1 MQEDFE
7 FPRPDSSKSLVEPGA
22 AQRREQRER
31 EKNVEAQQDDE
42 EYKPKQFCTLGKKV
56 LYTIWRTRLTLP
68 EDSTREAVIRTTLR
82 ELVVYCLFLSI
93 LCIITYGMFSSSMY
107 YFTNVLMVLFLDQ
120 THGSASEFRS
130 VATIND
136 FWGYVEGPLLNG
148 LYWEEWYN
156 GEELA
161 DDEKGYIYYENK
173 IMGLARLRQV
183 KVRNDTCDIPADFE
197 NEIKEC
203 FAAYAPANE
212 DISDFGLGNGTAWTY
227 STSAELD
234 GATDWGTLTKYEG
247 GGYYQDLPPLRA
259 DAEQVIQE
267 LKSGLWVDRGTRAI
281 FIDFTVYNANINL
294 FCVITL
300 RLEFP
305 PTGGAIPSWQFRTVK
320 LIRYVSAFDRF
331 VYLCEVLFILFII
344 YYIIE
349 EVLEIQIHKI
359 NYFRGFWN
367 ILDIVII
374 ALSMVGI
381 VYSIYR
387 ERTVQSKLETLIAN
401 SDTYGNFYWLGY
413 LQTQFNNALA
423 VVVFFAWVKLFKYIS
438 FNKTMTQLQTTL
450 SRCAKDI
457 AGFLVMFLIV
467 FLAYAQLSY
476 LVFGT
481 QVKDF
486 STFKNCIFTL
496 FRIILGDFDFYALEA
511 ANRVLGPIV
520 FLTYVFF
527 VFFVLL
533 NMFLAIINDTYSEV
547 KADLASQKSE
557 IEISDYFKKGLNKA
571 VARLTF
577 KHDRLADIQKAI
589 GKADINNDN
598 RLDFNEWRAELKKNG
613 HSDAEIRA
621 MFAEYDVD
629 ADGVLSAEEQR
640 QMQACLEGQKDELQ
654 REIQDAKQ
662 TGPDDEEGRPKSR
675 GRSARSGDGDED
687 DESESGSDDDSS
699 LRGASRGGGGGGSH
713 SGGGRGGVPKEEFN
727 VLARRVDRMEH
738 SIGSIVSKI
747 DAVLVKLEAMEKMRL
762 KRKETMGKL
771 LDHLNEQQNPD
782 NEQMEQLVRQE
793 LEQLDADKLSVSNG
807 SQMGQS
813 ANNSGGFQS
822 KSPSALSRR
831 SRVSPAPPADQ

>member
-1 MQEDFE
+1 MQEDFD
-7 FPRPDSSKSLVEPGA
+7 FPRPDSSKSLVDPAA
-22 AQRREQRER
+22 AQRREQRAR
-31 EKNVEAQQDDE
+31 ENNVEAQDDD

-56 LYTIWRTRLTLP
+56 LYTIWRTRLTIP
-68 EDSTREAVIRTTLR
+68 EDATRETVIRTTLR
-82 ELVVYCLFLSI
+82 ELVVYCIFLTI

-120 THGSASEFRS
+120 TVDDSVDFRS
-130 VATIND
+130 AATIND
-136 FWGYVEGPLLNG
+136 FWDYVEGPLMNG

-173 IMGLARLRQV
+173 LMGLARLRQV
-183 KVRNDTCDIPADFE
+183 KVRNDTCDIPEDFE

-227 STSAELD
+227 STESELD
-234 GATDWGTLTKYEG
+234 GATDWGTLAKYGG
-247 GGYYQDLPPLRA
+247 GGYYQDLPPLKE
-259 DAEQVIQE
+259 DAQAVIAE

-349 EVLEIQIHKI
+349 EMLEIQIHKL

-577 KHDRLADIQKAI
+577 KHDRLSDIQRAI

-598 RLDFNEWRAELKKNG
+598 KLDFNEWRAELKKNG

-640 QMQACLEGQKDELQ
+640 AMAACLEGQKDELQ
-654 REIQDAKQ
+654 REIAEAKQ
-662 TGPDDEEGRPKSR
+662 DDDDRPKSR
-675 GRSARSGDGDED
+675 GRSAKSRDGDED
-687 DESESGSDDDSS
+687 EDSESGSDDDSS
-699 LRGASRGGGGGGSH
+699 IRGGSRGGSGGGA
-713 SGGGRGGVPKEEFN
+713 GRGGVPKEEFN

-813 ANNSGGFQS
+813 ATSGAAGAFQS
-822 KSPSALSRR
+822 RSPSALSRR
-831 SRVSPAPPADQ
+831 SRVSPAPPQE